1 MLNANKNTYNWYS
14 KQEYGN
20 TINFIQNEKG
30 LDFIDAVKYLNN
42 EEFQVA
48 NFKEEK
54 VVYDSSKYKYKEKE
68 DMAVSRDYL
77 INKRMLNEDLVNQLI
92 EQDYIKE
99 DKMKMYVSNG
109 KIKMGKLLAQ
119 INVVLVRHL
128 LEV

>member
-1 MLNANKNTYNWYS
+1 
-14 KQEYGN
+14 
-20 TINFIQNEKG
+20 
-30 LDFIDAVKYLNN
+30 
-42 EEFQVA
+42 
-48 NFKEEK
+48 
-54 VVYDSSKYKYKEKE
+54 
-68 DMAVSRDYL
+68 MAVSRDYL

-99 DKMKMYVSNG
+99 DKMKNVCFNG

>member
-1 MLNANKNTYNWYS
+1 M
-14 KQEYGN
+14 
-20 TINFIQNEKG
+20 
-30 LDFIDAVKYLNN
+30 
-42 EEFQVA
+42 A

-109 KIKMGKLLAQ
+109 KSRWGNCWL
-119 INVVLVRHL
+119 R
-128 LEV
+128 